1 MKKKLII
8 GGWVIVIFLFGVTV
22 IRPMILDYM
31 RKVKFEDEKMGFV
44 IRSSSE
50 EKSEEKF
57 RENNLDEV
65 TYLNI
70 MYPGWYDTLVDIE
83 KCKKLKTLEIG
94 HWEYVSGKD
103 MSDKDWIQQMEEELD
118 GITKSC
124 SEINS
129 LMLVGSEGHFELD
142 DLEFLKNA
150 QNLKDL
156 TLFYQP
162 AKDYSAISEIPHLKS
177 LFFNGC
183 NIAEMNMLEGLTEVK
198 SLWIKGCDV
207 SKAGQIVNLKS
218 LKDLDLEN
226 TPLAGNAEELGIIF
240 ANCPNIEKL
249 NLSVKEGKL
258 SDLNFLEN
266 AENLKELILTNQS
279 LTDYSLIAK
288 CCKLKNLS
296 LGGCEISDLSILNG
310 LDNLERLGL
319 RGTNVSEAK
328 DILKLKNLKYL
339 YITDT
344 PLAENEEQIEL
355 IEKQFPGI
363 EIYK

>member
-22 IRPMILDYM
+22 IRPMILDHM

-57 RENNLDEV
+57 RENNLEEV

-94 HWEYVSGKD
+94 HWEYAGGKD
-103 MSDKDWIQQMEEELD
+103 MSDEGWIRQMEEELD

-129 LMLVGSEGHFELD
+129 LMLVGSEGHFELN
-142 DLEFLKNA
+142 DLKFLKNA
-150 QNLKDL
+150 KKLEDL

-162 AKDYSAISEIPHLKS
+162 AKDYSAILEIPHLKS
-177 LFFNGC
+177 LFFKGC
-183 NIAEMNMLEGLTEVK
+183 NIAEMDMLEDLTELK
-198 SLWIKGCDV
+198 SLWIKECDV

-218 LKDLDLEN
+218 LEDLDLEN

-240 ANCPNIEKL
+240 ANCPNIETL

-258 SDLNFLEN
+258 SNLNFLEN